1 VGRKTKSDIAMRQNS
16 KIHMSNKFNNKL
28 YSSLHYNSLEIA
40 LAFNF
45 LNVLYTDI
53 KNYTKKKQEQHFRDF

>member
-1 VGRKTKSDIAMRQNS
+1 
-16 KIHMSNKFNNKL
+16 MSNKFNNKL
-28 YSSLHYNSLEIA
+28 YSSLYYNSVEIA